1 MKKMRFGAAALA
13 LLLLAGCGPKEP
25 EGSAPAAEK
34 DIVEEVLGVPGG
46 TTILTVDGVDVDA
59 ERYLFWL
66 VNSIET
72 QKYYGGL
79 ATDEAWEEEY
89 EGKTMAQLIK
99 EDALETAKLYQV
111 VENKATEQG
120 ITLAQEEEEEI
131 ASQLQQLVDQAGGE
145 ENFKNQLDGV
155 SISKEGFTAL
165 NRVSYLNQGLEEKLA
180 QAGELTVSQ
189 EELEKLRDEGGY
201 YAAKHILISTR
212 RINEDGSGYEDFSD
226 EEKAQALEKAN
237 GLYEQIMAAPAESRE
252 AVFDQLMNEN
262 SEDGRNEETG
272 ELYYPQGYT
281 CVEPGRM
288 VPEFE
293 AGALALEI
301 GGVSQP
307 VQTDYGY
314 HIILRIPVSEEELRG
329 TFNEDYKLSLLTQ
342 EWVDQAEVT
351 TTKFY
356 DELDPK
362 EFYEKLQEVV
372 AARAPEPEES
382 GAPQESPVG

>member
-1 MKKMRFGAAALA
+1 MKKTRIGAAALA
-13 LLLLAGCGPKEP
+13 VLLLAGCGPK
-25 EGSAPAAEK
+25 GSKPSAQAAGK
-34 DIVEEVLGVPGG
+34 DIVEQVLGVPGD
-46 TTILTVDGVDVDA
+46 TPILTVDGVEVDA

-89 EGKTMAQLIK
+89 QGQTMAQLVK
-99 EDALETAKLYQV
+99 ADALETTKLYQV
-111 VENKATEQG
+111 VENKAREQG
-120 ITLAQEEEEEI
+120 AELTEEDEAEI
-131 ASQLQQLVDQAGGE
+131 ASQLQQLVDQAGSE

-155 SISKEGFTAL
+155 SISREGFVAL
-165 NRVSYLNQGLEEKLA
+165 NRVSYLNQALKAKLEE
-180 QAGELTVSQ
+180 AGELTVSQ
-189 EELEKLRDEGGY
+189 EELKEFESEGGY

-226 EEKAQALEKAN
+226 EEKAQALEKAK

-252 AVFDQLMNEN
+252 ETFDALMNEH
-262 SEDGRNEETG
+262 SEDGRDPGTG

-293 AGALALEI
+293 AGALALET
-301 GGVSQP
+301 GGVSEP

-314 HIILRIPVSEEELRG
+314 HIILRIPVAEEELRQVY
-329 TFNEDYKLSLLTQ
+329 NEDYKLNQLTQ
-342 EWVDQAEVT
+342 EWVGQAEVT
-351 TTKFY
+351 TTKLY
-356 DELDPK
+356 DDLDPK
-362 EFYEKLQEVV
+362 TFYEKLTEVV
-372 AARAPEPEES
+372 AANAPAPEES
-382 GAPQESPVG
+382 GEPQESPVG